1 MKYGLS
7 ENSIKAIHAVLA
19 QNPNIET
26 AVLYG
31 SRAKG
36 NYREGSDIDLALTG
50 DELDLSQM
58 LRIAAMLDDLM
69 IPYKVD
75 VALLH
80 QINNNAELKD
90 HIRRRGVVFYEK
102 REKEV

>member
-19 QNPNIET
+19 QNPNVET

-50 DELDLSQM
+50 SKLDLSQM

-80 QINNNAELKD
+80 QINNAELKD
-90 HIRRRGVVFYEK
+90 HIRRRGVVFYE
-102 REKEV
+102 RS

>member
-7 ENSIKAIHAVLA
+7 ENSIKVIHAVLA
-19 QNPNIET
+19 QNPNVET

-58 LRIAAMLDDLM
+58 LRIAAMLDNLM

-80 QINNNAELKD
+80 QINNAELKD
-90 HIRRRGVVFYEK
+90 HIRRRGVVSYKKIES
-102 REKEV
+102 VQ

>member
-19 QNPNIET
+19 QNPNVET

-80 QINNNAELKD
+80 QINNVELKD
-90 HIRRRGVVFYEK
+90 HIRRRGVVFYQK
-102 REKEV
+102 NCRL

>member
-19 QNPNIET
+19 QNPNVET

-80 QINNNAELKD
+80 QINNVELKD

-102 REKEV
+102 KG

>member
-19 QNPNIET
+19 QNSNIET

-36 NYREGSDIDLALTG
+36 NYREGSDIDLALIG
-50 DELDLSQM
+50 DQLDLSQM

-80 QINNNAELKD
+80 QINNAELKD
-90 HIRRRGVVFYEK
+90 HILRRGVVFYRK
-102 REKEV
+102 KE